1 MDEALVSLINR
12 AVHHID
18 APARDALSALFL
30 GEHRWEPLARRG
42 AAAASNLGIT
52 YDALRRRGKGGRR
65 RLDSLVEELANSI
78 LAITSV
84 EQLLR
89 EPPNPGP
96 IANPSINVFERA
108 SIFLS
113 YARADDQHEGGFVSR
128 LRESLI
134 SEFRFQTGQ
143 DLAVFQ
149 DKTNIDLG
157 ENWRRKVE
165 TLIDTTSFLLV
176 LLTPSYLRSETC
188 RTELERF
195 FARERELNRDD
206 LVLPIYYATVREDEG
221 DPLVSTLLGR
231 QYVDW
236 RELRF
241 HDFGDPPV
249 RIAVARLATSIAAAL
264 DRTVEPGTAPVEESL
279 DQDLG
284 LVERLAKMELAL
296 PRFVR
301 SMLTLSEEQEGVNS
315 EVRQA
320 TEDADRLTRAGRGSN
335 ARLIVARRLAV
346 QLEPYADRMEEA
358 AGSIII
364 EDGIEGMARE
374 VPSSDEQGVEEAVR
388 QMIGAFQNTLEAS
401 IEASQSIEA
410 MAESY
415 AGVARTVSTMR
426 PILNRL
432 LGSARVVSDC
442 PMRFRSWI
450 SQLERGLRARSS

>member
-1 MDEALVSLINR
+1 
-12 AVHHID
+12 
-18 APARDALSALFL
+18 
-30 GEHRWEPLARRG
+30 
-42 AAAASNLGIT
+42 
-52 YDALRRRGKGGRR
+52 
-65 RLDSLVEELANSI
+65 
-78 LAITSV
+78 
-84 EQLLR
+84 
-89 EPPNPGP
+89 
-96 IANPSINVFERA
+96 
-108 SIFLS
+108 
-113 YARADDQHEGGFVSR
+113 
-128 LRESLI
+128 
-134 SEFRFQTGQ
+134 
-143 DLAVFQ
+143 
-149 DKTNIDLG
+149 
-157 ENWRRKVE
+157 
-165 TLIDTTSFLLV
+165 
-176 LLTPSYLRSETC
+176 
-188 RTELERF
+188 LERF

-206 LVLPIYYATVREDEG
+206 LVLPIYYATVREDGG

-264 DRTVEPGTAPVEESL
+264 DRTVEPGTAPVEGSL

-284 LVERLAKMELAL
+284 LVERLAKMEFAL

-358 AGSIII
+358 AGSIRSDLAII

-388 QMIGAFQNTLEAS
+388 QMIGALQNTLEAS

-442 PMRFRSWI
+442 PVRFRSWI